1 MRKTLLLTVSLMLFL
16 AAGRCLAG
24 GFQLYSEGSADIL
37 GLAGAGVARA
47 SNSSPWYNPA
57 TTVDVDRITLT
68 AGGSALFLAS
78 EYKTSARTDK
88 MDDQPRFM
96 GYFYGVMP
104 LGEDYRLN
112 LSVNAP
118 YGMITQWKSNSQL
131 NNLATFTSLR
141 VCYITPSLTW
151 KVNDNLSVAAGPNVA
166 IGVARLATYINLP
179 YGLKPNKN
187 YMSADA
193 VALGGFLS
201 LYYKFN
207 DEWAFGAKYQS
218 RIHMRFEG
226 ENVFRYQSYM
236 GGLLKFQDADAHAS
250 IDMPAYLALGLRNN
264 SIDRWTFLFDA
275 TWTQWSSYKAL
286 DLCFDKYPGTDRP
299 GVAKNPRKWHDVW
312 TYHLGAEYQ
321 LTDQWVLRAGLD
333 YDNSPANRRSLSP
346 EMPDSDKWLMT
357 VGAGYQ
363 GEHWG
368 FDIAYGY
375 SRFEK
380 AKLGTQVA
388 ASHNIAERG
397 TFKTDCHIVST
408 SVTYKF

>member
-1 MRKTLLLTVSLMLFL
+1 MRKTFLLAVSLMLIL
-16 AAGRCLAG
+16 SAVPCLAG
-24 GFQLYSEGSADIL
+24 GFQLYSEGSADML

-57 TTVDVDRITLT
+57 TTVDVDRTTVT
-68 AGGSALFLAS
+68 AGGTALWLGS
-78 EYKTSARTDK
+78 EYKTSKATDK

-104 LGEDYRLN
+104 LGDDYRLN

-118 YGMITQWKSNSQL
+118 YGMITQWKSDSQL
-131 NNLATFTSLR
+131 SNLATFTSLR

-179 YGLKPNKN
+179 YGLKANKN

-226 ENVFRYQSYM
+226 ENEFRYKSYM
-236 GGLLKFQDADAHAS
+236 NGMLNFTGADAHAS
-250 IDMPAYLALGLRNN
+250 IDMPAYLALGIRNN

-286 DLCFDKYPGTDRP
+286 DLCFDKYPGTERP

-333 YDNSPANRRSLSP
+333 YDNSPANRRSISP

-375 SRFEK
+375 SRFAK
-380 AKLGTQVA
+380 SKLGTQVA
-388 ASHNIAERG
+388 ASHNLTERG
-397 TFKTDCHIVST
+397 TFKTDCHILAT

>member
-1 MRKTLLLTVSLMLFL
+1 MRKTFLLAVSLMLIL
-16 AAGRCLAG
+16 SAVPCLAG
-24 GFQLYSEGSADIL
+24 GFQLYSEGSADML
-37 GLAGAGVARA
+37 GLAGAGVARP

-57 TTVDVDRITLT
+57 TTVDVDRTTVT
-68 AGGSALFLAS
+68 AGGTALWLGS
-78 EYKTSARTDK
+78 EYKTSKATDK

-104 LGEDYRLN
+104 LGDDYRLN

-118 YGMITQWKSNSQL
+118 YGMITQWKSDSQL
-131 NNLATFTSLR
+131 SNLATFTSLR

-179 YGLKPNKN
+179 YGLKANKN

-226 ENVFRYQSYM
+226 ENEFRYKSYM
-236 GGLLKFQDADAHAS
+236 NGMLNFTGADAHAS
-250 IDMPAYLALGLRNN
+250 IDMPAYLALGIRNN

-286 DLCFDKYPGTDRP
+286 DLCFDKYPGTERP

-333 YDNSPANRRSLSP
+333 YDNSPANRRSISP

-375 SRFEK
+375 SRFAK
-380 AKLGTQVA
+380 SKLGTQVA
-388 ASHNIAERG
+388 ASHNITERG
-397 TFKTDCHIVST
+397 TFKTDCHILAT

>member
-1 MRKTLLLTVSLMLFL
+1 MRKTLLLTASLMLVFT
-16 AAGRCLAG
+16 ATHCLAG

-47 SNSSPWYNPA
+47 TNSSAWYNPA
-57 TTVDVDRITLT
+57 TTVDIDRITLT
-68 AGGSALFLAS
+68 AGGSALFLGS

-104 LGEDYRLN
+104 LGDDYRLN

-118 YGMITQWKSNSQL
+118 YGMITQWKNTSQL
-131 NNLATFTSLR
+131 NSLATFTSLR

-179 YGLKPNKN
+179 YGLKSNKN

-207 DEWAFGAKYQS
+207 DEWAVGAKYQS

-226 ENVFRYQSYM
+226 ENEFRYKSYM
-236 GGLLKFQDADAHAS
+236 GGLLNFQGADAHAS

-333 YDNSPANRRSLSP
+333 YDNSPANRRAISP

-368 FDIAYGY
+368 FDVAYGY
-375 SRFEK
+375 SRFAK
-380 AKLGTQVA
+380 SKLGTQVA